1 MDLCKVMQVT
11 LLSEFCL
18 IVDCLHEWPEGA
30 ATHFAAV
37 SRTKTVS

>member
-1 MDLCKVMQVT
+1 MDLHKVMKVI
-11 LLSEFCL
+11 LLPEFCL

-37 SRTKTVS
+37 SRRKTVS